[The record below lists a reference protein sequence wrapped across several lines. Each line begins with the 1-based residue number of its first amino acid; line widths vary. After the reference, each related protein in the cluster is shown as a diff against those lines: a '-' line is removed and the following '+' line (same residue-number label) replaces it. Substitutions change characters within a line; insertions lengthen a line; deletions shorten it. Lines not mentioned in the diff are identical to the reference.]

1 MVRDGAR
8 VFVAVVGWL
17 QPTTAAIRGPTALV
31 MVISFQRGLVVIG
44 LRRPAGDMSAGS
56 QPQP

>member
-1 MVRDGAR
+1 
-8 VFVAVVGWL
+8 
-17 QPTTAAIRGPTALV
+17 

-56 QPQP
+56 QPQPRRCAQLGW